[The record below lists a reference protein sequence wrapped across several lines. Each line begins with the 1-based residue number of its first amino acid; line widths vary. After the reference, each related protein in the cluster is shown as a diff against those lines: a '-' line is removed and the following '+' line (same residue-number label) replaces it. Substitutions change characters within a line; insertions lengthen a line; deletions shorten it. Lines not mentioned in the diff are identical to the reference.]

1 MRDEHSDRVVGDV
14 LRASLAAA
22 AAPAATE
29 PAAVAAAALAASAAV
44 TAAALAAKASVTTDA
59 AVRTGAAVRV
69 VHQWRRHRSRRLRF
83 HHRAT
88 RSALLFDLDSGH
100 VHLSL
105 RGGSRRAGG

>member
-1 MRDEHSDRVVGDV
+1 MDCDV

-22 AAPAATE
+22 AAPAAAE
-29 PAAVAAAALAASAAV
+29 PAAVAAASVAASAAV
-44 TAAALAAKASVTTDA
+44 ATNA

-69 VHQWRRHRSRRLRF
+69 VDQWRRHWSRRLCGYDRTA
-83 HHRAT
+83 R
-88 RSALLFDLDSGH
+88 RALLFDLDTGH

>member
-1 MRDEHSDRVVGDV
+1 MVGDV

-22 AAPAATE
+22 AAPAAAE
-29 PAAVAAAALAASAAV
+29 PAAVAAAALAAEAAV
-44 TAAALAAKASVTTDA
+44 ATDA
-59 AVRTGAAVRV
+59 AVRTGAAIRV
-69 VHQWRRHRSRRLRF
+69 VQLRRRHWPCRLRS

-88 RSALLFDLDSGH
+88 RSALLFDLDAGH